1 MESSEVYAGAALLG
15 AMAGMRSMSAPAVLG
30 KISRNGGLEGSSG
43 PLAFIHHAGFL
54 PVSGA
59 LAVGELIADKLPFV
73 PNRTAAG
80 PLLGRA
86 LMGAFS
92 GAAVC
97 AARKRPWLIGALLG
111 GGAAVG
117 AAYGAYQLR
126 KRIGEKLKV
135 SDPLIAL
142 GEDVIVGGLG
152 AALTAHFSSPLELNA

>member
-1 MESSEVYAGAALLG
+1 MG
-15 AMAGMRSMSAPAVLG
+15 AMSGMRSMSAPAVLG

-43 PLAFIHHAGFL
+43 PLGFIHSAGFM

-59 LAVGELIADKLPFV
+59 LAVGELIADKLPFI

-92 GAAVC
+92 GAVVC
-97 AARKRPWLIGALLG
+97 SARKRSWLIGALLG

-126 KRIGEKLKV
+126 KRIGENLNV

-142 GEDVIVGGLG
+142 GEDLIVGSMG
-152 AALTAHFSSPLELNA
+152 AALTARFSSPLEVTG